1 MIGLYL
7 KNYTGWVEE
16 LVGMRAIMENYAEIR
31 FTHHLF
37 LILICREELIDLF
50 SRLLKVVW

>member
-31 FTHHLF
+31 STHHLF
-37 LILICREELIDLF
+37 LILTEKDD
-50 SRLLKVVW
+50 